1 MTFDPIK
8 RPKSQIFDKF
18 TDDFDIINYREIP
31 VKGPGVTRFA
41 H

>member
-1 MTFDPIK
+1 MTFNPIN

-31 VKGPGVTRFA
+31 VRGPGVTRFA